1 MIIRPAQAKALWNL
15 WKKILEAWIPI
26 WLKAWSQGYLASCW
40 RKILPQKLW
49 LKNQRSNLLIWWN
62 CNKTISSRLN
72 IFFYL
77 VGVWIALL
85 TKENRNNCNKNSLVF
100 SRTAKS
106 SFIHLATF
114 SLINHCNDLQFV
126 MWKLIS
132 YRGFLKS
139 SELLYNFLVSLS
151 IFFTNWKKSPVK
163 ITLQVPF
170 PLVYFV
176 KAMILQIINV
186 FRTLGLGSLIKW
198 ALFDCLCRQKD
209 YISLDLTART

>member
-1 MIIRPAQAKALWNL
+1 M
-15 WKKILEAWIPI
+15 
-26 WLKAWSQGYLASCW
+26 S
-40 RKILPQKLW
+40 
-49 LKNQRSNLLIWWN
+49 
-62 CNKTISSRLN
+62 
-72 IFFYL
+72 
-77 VGVWIALL
+77 IALL
-85 TKENRNNCNKNSLVF
+85 TKENRNNCNKNSLGF

-106 SFIHLATF
+106 SFILLATF
-114 SLINHCNDLQFV
+114 SLINHWNNLQFV

-163 ITLQVPF
+163 NTLEVSF

-186 FRTLGLGSLIKW
+186 FRNLFWSWHLYKW
-198 ALFDCLCRQKD
+198 TLFDCLCRLKD
-209 YISLDLTART
+209 HINLD